1 MNMILLEYNH
11 INEYLNIV
19 VVQSVYWIW
28 KIQVGKTEE
37 GDEQK
42 GSCIELSCIGAI
54 R

>member
-1 MNMILLEYNH
+1 MILSEYNH

-28 KIQVGKTEE
+28 KMQVGKTKE
-37 GDEQK
+37 GNEQK
-42 GSCIELSCIGAI
+42 GSSIELSCIRAI

>member
-11 INEYLNIV
+11 INEYLDI

-28 KIQVGKTEE
+28 KMQVDKTKE
-37 GDEQK
+37 GNEQK
-42 GSCIELSCIGAI
+42 GSCIELSCIGTI